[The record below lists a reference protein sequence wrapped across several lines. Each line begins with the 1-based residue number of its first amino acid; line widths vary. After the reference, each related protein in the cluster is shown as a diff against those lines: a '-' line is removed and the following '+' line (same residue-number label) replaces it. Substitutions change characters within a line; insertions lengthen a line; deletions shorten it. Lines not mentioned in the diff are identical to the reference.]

1 MGKMSFG
8 LYLIGFVVL
17 VVGVA
22 FAAHLMNV
30 PARWIGVIVLILLG
44 LGIVTGVTTTRR
56 RDPPG

>member
-1 MGKMSFG
+1 MSFG
-8 LYLIGFVVL
+8 LYLIGFIIV

-56 RDPPG
+56 RDPPA

>member
-1 MGKMSFG
+1 MSKMSFG
-8 LYLIGFVVL
+8 LYLIGFIIV

-22 FAAHLMNV
+22 FGAHLMNV

>member
-1 MGKMSFG
+1 MSFG
-8 LYLIGFVVL
+8 LYLIGFIIV

-22 FAAHLMNV
+22 LGAHLMHV
-30 PARWIGVIVLILLG
+30 PPKWIGVIVIILVG